1 MSYEIVKSIV
11 IKQDK
16 VYSRMESNNVSP
28 KDFISV
34 ENPGLTQMYN
44 EGGRTKLLVQLV
56 EGGLSGY
63 LKFQKKGNKLVK
75 QLEVITDKL
84 FDDDKYRKMQ
94 DEVEKLEY
102 RLWDFKEETEEKRK
116 CKEECDKCR
125 DKVHNYVDM
134 RVREFF
140 YPKLIIPFS
149 VKRELDNVIEMYE
162 ENLENDDGD
171 ICSGTEDSYAS
182 EMLSQDIYEV
192 LNKEN
197 VEKIME
203 LNNNMY
209 TLLNIDFRNK
219 SYDQIVEQITDK
231 LAQKFIDNIEELDK
245 FIETIEN
252 EKEFEDKEKIL

>member
-1 MSYEIVKSIV
+1 MSYEIVKSII

-16 VYSRMESNNVSP
+16 VYSRMESNNVYP

-63 LKFQKKGNKLVK
+63 LKFQKNGNKLVK

-84 FDDDKYRKMQ
+84 FDDVKYRKMQ

-116 CKEECDKCR
+116 CKEKCDKCR

-171 ICSGTEDSYAS
+171 IFSGTEDSYAS

-192 LNKEN
+192 LSKEN

-219 SYDQIVEQITDK
+219 SYEQIVEQITDK
-231 LAQKFIDNIEELDK
+231 LAEKFIDNMEELDK

>member
-44 EGGRTKLLVQLV
+44 EGGKTKLLVQLV

-63 LKFQKKGNKLVK
+63 LKFQKNGNKLVK

-116 CKEECDKCR
+116 CKEEFDKCR

-149 VKRELDNVIEMYE
+149 VKRELDNIIEMYE

-171 ICSGTEDSYAS
+171 IFSGTEDSYAS

-219 SYDQIVEQITDK
+219 SYEQIVEQITDK

>member
-11 IKQDK
+11 LKQDK
-16 VYSRMESNNVSP
+16 VYSRMESNNVYP
-28 KDFISV
+28 KDFISI
-34 ENPGLTQMYN
+34 ENPGLTRMYN
-44 EGGRTKLLVQLV
+44 EGGKTKLLVQLV

-63 LKFQKKGNKLVK
+63 LKFQKNGNKLVK
-75 QLEVITDKL
+75 QLKVITDNL
-84 FDDDKYRKMQ
+84 FDDDKYRKMKN
-94 DEVEKLEY
+94 EVDKLEY
-102 RLWDFKEETEEKRK
+102 RLWDFKEETEEKKK
-116 CKEECDKCR
+116 CKEEYDKYR

-171 ICSGTEDSYAS
+171 IFSGTEDSYAS
-182 EMLSQDIYEV
+182 EMLSQDIFSV
-192 LNKEN
+192 LSRDN
-197 VEKIME
+197 VEKIMA

-209 TLLNIDFRNK
+209 TILNINFTNK

-231 LAQKFIDNIEELDK
+231 LYDKFIDNINTLDEIIEVK
-245 FIETIEN
+245 EKEKDEIIET
-252 EKEFEDKEKIL
+252 LTV